1 MYRFFLLIFVGFY
14 ALPVIATDLP
24 RNDPVPGGI
33 AIVPLFS
40 AHRPAPAVYFQ
51 GARTMVAKQRKRW
64 HAIVGLALPLK
75 AGKYYVTT
83 RDPDGS
89 QIRIPFRVKKKSYRS
104 QHLRIKDKRKVEPSD
119 EDLVRIIRENREI
132 KSLFT
137 IWSDFSP
144 VTNLDLPVNGRLSSR
159 FGLRRYFNNKPR
171 KPHSGIDIAAP
182 QGTAV
187 NAPARAIVIGVGDY
201 FFTGNAVFLDHGQ
214 GLITMYN
221 HLHKVSVSIGD
232 TVERGQK
239 IGEVGKTGRVTG
251 PHLHWSVSLNNSR
264 VNPDLFTTKAARVAG
279 KDSR

>member
-1 MYRFFLLIFVGFY
+1 MYRFFLLIFVGFFTPP
-14 ALPVIATDLP
+14 LIAADLP

-51 GARTMVAKQRKRW
+51 GARTMVAKQDKRW

-75 AGKYYVTT
+75 AGKYFVTT

-89 QIRIPFRVKKKSYRS
+89 QIRIPFRVKEKSYRS

-119 EDLVRIIRENREI
+119 KDLVRIIRENREI

-137 IWSDFSP
+137 IWSDFPP
-144 VTNLDLPVNGRLSSR
+144 VINLDLPVKGRLSSR
-159 FGLRRYFNNKPR
+159 FGLRRYFNDKPR

-182 QGTAV
+182 QGTPV
-187 NAPARAIVIGVGDY
+187 NAPARAVVIGVGDY

-221 HLHKVSVSIGD
+221 HLHKVNVSIGD

-264 VNPDLFTTKAARVAG
+264 INPDLFTTKTARVAG